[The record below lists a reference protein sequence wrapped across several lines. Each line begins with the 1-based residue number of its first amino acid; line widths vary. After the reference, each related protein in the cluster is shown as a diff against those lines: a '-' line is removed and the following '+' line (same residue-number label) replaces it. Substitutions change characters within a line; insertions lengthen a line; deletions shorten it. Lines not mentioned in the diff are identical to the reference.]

1 MSEPIQET
9 ANTIATIWSV
19 LTKDQYGQTTYDTP
33 YLITCTFEQGSSR
46 QYRDAQ
52 GTLYIP
58 ASIFWYEFDSANGMP
73 ALNDKIALGD
83 HLLAADP
90 MTVDGVELI
99 KNRIRQDNSVLD
111 DVDDVMVLT

>member
-1 MSEPIQET
+1 MSEPIRET
-9 ANTIATIWSV
+9 ANTTATIWPV
-19 LTKDQYGQTTYDTP
+19 LDKDPYGQTTYGP
-33 YLITCTFEQGSSR
+33 AYLVTCTFEQGSSR

-58 ASIFWYEFDSANGMP
+58 ASIYWYEFSSTNGIP

-83 HLLAADP
+83 HLLITDP
-90 MTVDGVELI
+90 IEVDDVELI

-111 DVDDVMVLT
+111 DLDDVMVLT

>member
-1 MSEPIQET
+1 MSEPIRET
-9 ANTIATIWSV
+9 ANTTATIWPV
-19 LTKDQYGQTTYDTP
+19 LTKDQYGQTTYGAP

-58 ASIFWYEFDSANGMP
+58 ASIFWYEFDSIIGLP

-83 HLLAADP
+83 HSLIAEP
-90 MTVDGVELI
+90 ITVDGVELI

-111 DVDDVMVLT
+111 DADDVMILT

>member
-9 ANTIATIWSV
+9 ANTTATIWRI
-19 LTKDQYGQTTYDTP
+19 LDKDPYGVTTYEPP
-33 YLITCTFEQGSSR
+33 YLITCTFEQGSTR

-58 ASIFWYEFDSANGMP
+58 ASIFWYEFDENKGLP
-73 ALNDKIALGD
+73 GLNDKISLGD
-83 HLLAADP
+83 HLLVIDP
-90 MTVDGVELI
+90 INVEGVELI

-111 DVDDVMVLT
+111 DTDDVMVLT

>member
-9 ANTIATIWSV
+9 ANTTATIWPV
-19 LTKDQYGQTTYDTP
+19 IDKDPYGATTYGTP
-33 YLITCTFEQGSSR
+33 YLVTCTFEQGSSR

-58 ASIFWYEFDSANGMP
+58 ASIFWYEFDSDIGIP
-73 ALNDKIALGD
+73 SLNDKIALGD
-83 HLLAADP
+83 HSSTADP
-90 MTVDGVELI
+90 MDVDGVELI

-111 DVDDVMVLT
+111 DLDDVMLLT